1 MLRSLLGIVGIA
13 TGGFLA
19 ASAAAAGADAD
30 STDGAAAPVA
40 AAEVATV
47 PPTDYPNIRL
57 FRGYAWNGAAAVNP
71 ADPRHLAVGIG
82 FLGHDQCYVKHS
94 VDGGKTWS
102 LVQLP
107 KLASRSADL
116 YCRWSAP
123 AVTFA
128 ADGSRLYAA
137 YVPTGATSF
146 LTGPI
151 LLSISLDQGASWSA
165 PTVTPLDQ
173 GDVDDVVISLAAAPE
188 GRRLYLAATA
198 TTAEHRVQSLQF
210 TSSGD
215 QGKAWTAPLTIA
227 TDDPYDSISLRGFS
241 LAAGSKGSVLIAYGW
256 SEYYPEPSFTVRIAR
271 SADQGATF
279 ATGTAA
285 QNGVLQLST
294 PDIRIGPAG
303 TAHLVY
309 TRGPDYPPGD
319 EAVLY
324 RYSSPPYATW
334 SATAVRLDHGDSGVI
349 RSSAHIAAGPCGKT
363 SVLHATWLENPA
375 SGGGGAVLYT
385 RKLAQTGHVWS
396 RPLPVGAAAA
406 ALDRNSIAAA
416 GPGAFAVWQTVPA
429 AADNWT
435 IVGSRINAGI
445 ACP

>member
-13 TGGFLA
+13 TGGFLV
-19 ASAAAAGADAD
+19 ASAAAAGADGD
-30 STDGAAAPVA
+30 STGGAAAPVA
-40 AAEVATV
+40 AAEVNAV
-47 PPTDYPNIRL
+47 PPIDFPNIRL
-57 FRGYAWNGAAAVNP
+57 FRGYAWNGPAAVNP
-71 ADPRHLAVGIG
+71 VDPRYLAVGIG

-94 VDGGKTWS
+94 ADGGKTWS

-137 YVPTGATSF
+137 YVPTGASSF

-151 LLSISLDQGASWSA
+151 LLSISLDQGRSWSA
-165 PTVTPLDQ
+165 PTATPLGQ

-188 GRRLYLAATA
+188 GRRLYLAASS
-198 TTAEHRVQSLQF
+198 TTADHRVQSLRF
-210 TSSGD
+210 SSSGD
-215 QGKAWTAPLTIA
+215 QGKTWTDPRTIS
-227 TDDPYDSISLRGFS
+227 TDDPYDNISLLGFS
-241 LAAGSKGSVLIAYGW
+241 LAAGNKGNVLIAYGW
-256 SEYYPEPSFTVRIAR
+256 REYYPKPSFTVRIAR

-279 ATGTAA
+279 ATGIAA
-285 QNGVLQLST
+285 QSGTLQLST

-309 TRGPDYPPGD
+309 TRGPDYPPGG

-324 RYSSPPYATW
+324 KFSSPPYATW
-334 SATAVRLDHGDSGVI
+334 SAAAARLDDGDSGVT
-349 RSSAHIAAGPCGKT
+349 RSSAHIAAGTCGRT
-363 SVLHATWLENPA
+363 SVLHTTWLENRT
-375 SGGGGAVLYT
+375 GGGAVLYT

-396 RPLPVGAAAA
+396 PPLPVGAAAA

-416 GPGAFAVWQTVPA
+416 GPKAFTVWQTRPA
-429 AADNWT
+429 AADDWA
-435 IVGSRINAGI
+435 IVGSRINSGV